1 MKALPKKEKK
11 DFTAFFFGVDQ
22 LTIDLLEK
30 MLVFNYKK
38 RITVEQ
44 ALEHP
49 YFSELHDEDEEV
61 SPGSEYDWTLSLLIL
76 TFLVVF

>member
-1 MKALPKKEKK
+1 
-11 DFTAFFFGVDQ
+11 
-22 LTIDLLEK
+22 